1 MLMTRLVIIALV
13 VTGVFGA
20 IGCWFAAD
28 RGPAPS
34 AFDGKRA
41 MGYLEEVCKIG
52 PRISGTDGMKKQQEL
67 LAKHFEALGAKVEMQ
82 PFKAKQHSKPKPI
95 DMANMIVS
103 WYPDRQRRVIICSHY
118 DTRPIAD
125 QEEDRRNW
133 FKPFISANDGGSG
146 VALLMELGH
155 HMKDLKTQVGVDF
168 VFFDGEEHVYD
179 IDAGDK
185 YFFGSEHFAQAY
197 KKEKP
202 KHTYLA
208 AVLLDMIAGKDPAF
222 PREGHSAFL
231 AAPLQDELWKIAGEQ
246 QCHAFKDRMGTSVQD
261 DHLALN
267 RIAKIPTVDIIDFDY
282 PHWHRLTDVP
292 ASCSSDGMTQ
302 VARVLSVWLQRVK

>member
-1 MLMTRLVIIALV
+1 MTRLAIVVLV
-13 VTGVFGA
+13 VTGVLGA

-28 RGPAPS
+28 RAPGGVP
-34 AFDGKRA
+34 FDGKRA
-41 MGYLEEVCKIG
+41 MGYLEDVCKIG

-67 LAKHFEALGAKVEMQ
+67 LQKHFEAHGATIEMQ
-82 PFKAKQHSKPKPI
+82 PFQAKQHSKPRPI
-95 DMANMIVS
+95 AMANMIVS
-103 WYPDRQRRVIICSHY
+103 WFPDRPRRVIICSHY

-125 QEEDRRNW
+125 QEEQRRDW

-155 HMKDLKTQVGVDF
+155 HMKELRTQVGVDF
-168 VFFDGEEHVYD
+168 VFFDGEEHIFDVN
-179 IDAGDK
+179 AGDK
-185 YFFGSEHFAQAY
+185 YFFGSEHFAQTY

-202 KHTYLA
+202 KHTYIA
-208 AVLLDMIAGKDPAF
+208 AVLLDMIAGKEPAF
-222 PREGHSAFL
+222 PKEGHSSWL
-231 AAPLQDELWKIAGEQ
+231 AGPLQEELWKIAAEQ
-246 QCHAFKDRMGTSVQD
+246 GCGAFKDRMGASVQD

-267 RIAKIPTVDIIDFDY
+267 RIARIPTVDIIDFDY

-292 ASCSSDGMTQ
+292 ACCSADGMNQ